1 MTEAQKYGRKIAE
14 AMLELQKQFRANL
27 NTHCE
32 YYEEMASEGY
42 SDETI
47 AAELAEN
54 DDFINDNLAYE
65 VMALAK
71 AVLSA
76 DWYGLYVA
84 GFVQAAK
91 SYDEYREKEAKQ
103 TKDFYHDVN
112 KTIKDFEN
120 KMDEWKQGIF

>member
-1 MTEAQKYGRKIAE
+1 
-14 AMLELQKQFRANL
+14 
-27 NTHCE
+27 
-32 YYEEMASEGY
+32 MASEGY

-84 GFVQAAK
+84 GFVPAAK
-91 SYDEYREKEAKQ
+91 SYEDYREKEAKQ

-112 KTIKDFEN
+112 KTIKDFEC